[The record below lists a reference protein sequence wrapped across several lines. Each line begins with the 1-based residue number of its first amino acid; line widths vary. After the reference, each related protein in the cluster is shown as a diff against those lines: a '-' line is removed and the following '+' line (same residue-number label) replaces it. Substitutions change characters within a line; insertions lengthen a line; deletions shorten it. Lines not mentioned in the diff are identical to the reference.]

1 MKRENLK
8 QMPAD
13 RINRYLKWTGFLRM
27 IPKKQLLSTLAY
39 GIFRII
45 AATIWPYF
53 LYRYLKDSTLPHVTE
68 LVPGVLAV
76 LLLFIGSGVASYRQ
90 SAINIELLKTFSLE
104 LTERIWKK
112 MHALNWLTFHQQSRV
127 YYFDMMMVEAWR
139 LRGAMGAVLEVLAIN
154 GIVAVALIV
163 VIALISFPL
172 FLLCLGALA
181 VLGGLHL
188 YSMRKQ
194 RPCIQQFHAAWRR
207 QHHWVAKSVDQFDLI
222 KMGRGYAR
230 SANQNREETDQFLE
244 SNSEKLRQQS
254 RWRIANQAA
263 GNLVRVL
270 IFLVGIFWLQQG
282 YVQFSELLIVL
293 LLVSVVQSNLM
304 QVPGAVSALMEGQDA
319 AVTLSGFF
327 DLVEEPVPDPE
338 PVPPGAIGQLSF
350 KGVGYLYNGGA
361 GIQDLDLD
369 LVRGKIYLWQG
380 RNGSGKSTAAHMLLG
395 LLEPQEGS
403 LFLNGEP
410 AGWEVLK
417 TLRSRFGFLDQDA
430 PIFMGSIKENTV
442 FGHEEPERAWAG
454 LGSSWLY
461 GLLPSGSD
469 PNSRHVGERGEGLSG
484 GEAKRIALIREL
496 LRSHEVLILDEPLN
510 HLDESAIRVL
520 RQEIAHLKKDR
531 IIIIISHQ
539 PGFESI
545 ADEIRSF

>member
-1 MKRENLK
+1 
-8 QMPAD
+8 MPRD
-13 RINRYLKWTGFLRM
+13 RISKYLQWSGFLRM

-39 GIFRII
+39 GIFRIV

-53 LYRYLKDSTLPHVTE
+53 LYRYLKGNTLPHVTE
-68 LVPGVLAV
+68 LIPGVLGV
-76 LLLFIGSGVASYRQ
+76 LLLLIGSGVASYRQ
-90 SAINIELLKTFSLE
+90 SAINIGLLKTFSLE

-112 MHALNWLTFHQQSRV
+112 MHALEWLHFHRKSRV

-139 LRGAMGAVLEVLAIN
+139 LRGAMGAVLEVLAVN
-154 GIVAVALIV
+154 GIIAVALII

-181 VLGGLHL
+181 VLGVLHI
-188 YSMRKQ
+188 YAMRQQ
-194 RPCIQQFHAAWRR
+194 RPSIQRFHAAWRT

-222 KMGRGYAR
+222 KMGRGYNR
-230 SANQNREETDQFLE
+230 SASQNRAETNSFLE
-244 SNSEKLRQQS
+244 ANSEKLRQQS
-254 RWRIANQAA
+254 RWRIVNQAA

-270 IFLVGIFWLQQG
+270 IFLVGVFWLQQG

-319 AVTLSGFF
+319 ALTLTEFF
-327 DLVEEPVPDPE
+327 DLEEEQIKVVEPSGMNPIE
-338 PVPPGAIGQLSF
+338 QLSF
-350 KGVGYLYNGGA
+350 KGAGYLYKGGA
-361 GIQDLDLD
+361 GIQALDLD

-380 RNGSGKSTAAHMLLG
+380 RNGSGKSTAAHMLMG
-395 LLEPQEGS
+395 LLKPQEGY

-410 AGWEVLK
+410 ASWDLLK
-417 TLRSRFGFLDQDA
+417 TLRPRFGFLDQDA
-430 PIFMGSIKENTV
+430 PVFMGSLKENAL

-454 LGSSWLY
+454 LGSSWLS
-461 GLLPSGSD
+461 GLLPSGGN
-469 PNSRHVGERGEGLSG
+469 PGSRLVGERGEGLSG
-484 GEAKRIALIREL
+484 GEVKRIALIREL
-496 LRSHEVLILDEPLN
+496 LRSQEVLILDEPLN
-510 HLDESAIRVL
+510 HLDAYTIQVL
-520 RQEIAHLKKDR
+520 KEEVVHLKKDM